1 MTFLI
6 NFSSGPGP
14 LGAGVSVDIRPSTS
28 SFEAALRGDGQ
39 AAAAATAF
47 CGLAS
52 FAFLAWLTLLALSL
66 PPLIT

>member
-6 NFSSGPGP
+6 NFLSKVHLV
-14 LGAGVSVDIRPSTS
+14 LGFPWISDLLHLVLQ
-28 SFEAALRGDGQ
+28 AALRGDGQ

-52 FAFLAWLTLLALSL
+52 FAFLAWLTLSALSL
-66 PPLIT
+66 APLIT